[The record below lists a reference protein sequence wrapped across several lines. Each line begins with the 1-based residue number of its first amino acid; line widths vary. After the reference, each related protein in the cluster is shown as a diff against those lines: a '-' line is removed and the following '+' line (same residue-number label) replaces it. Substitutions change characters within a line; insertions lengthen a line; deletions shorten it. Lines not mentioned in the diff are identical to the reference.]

1 MLFSDAHPSS
11 KEVNGFWFHS
21 TEGQQ
26 LLKLAMGEHAISAS
40 CTVRTS
46 SGVHHLSYNRWGDS
60 TQRFVPYNG
69 NQMKGKKATLEL
81 NRYLRERSLRRQPVR
96 FGPIP
101 RNPSPPGN
109 RRAKG
114 LREGRNP
121 PAPRRRYYSPEI
133 EPLSEEDTRRQAPAP
148 FSPVYRRGRK
158 YPSRAFRQDTPA
170 RRAPTATQSK
180 RSRTPSPE
188 VWPHKRGQRILS
200 QGPHPQPAPT
210 TAQGSGSETDS
221 APPPEQQE
229 SPESP
234 REDSQKTLAEERD
247 LIEQKTRELMKEKQ
261 RLDKENERLDRENEE
276 LDKWIEK
283 RERMNKWLDEVT
295 EALNQG
301 APVPDQPEDPEI
313 VYPGYREDNDTSKDA
328 TGTAEKAQ
336 TPSRMEDPASGSPEN
351 CASGPTPQEE
361 EEGPQEDEDRIP
373 LDQAISEL
381 CGEQV
386 AERPPVPIEA
396 NVIVVNRAP
405 AAPASPTPDQDI
417 INIEDN
423 GQEYDSDCQIVEGP
437 PGPSTSE
444 QTKSEP
450 SGLWRLKKQ
459 FGRPLQIKLIRSEK
473 EVEIAAAVPTAPPPT
488 PAPGVSRGWD
498 SQEEQTKQDCGDPT
512 SPQNSSQDEDPQDA
526 ENDKDPLDPTHRDDK
541 EQGPRSPVC
550 E

>member
-1 MLFSDAHPSS
+1 
-11 KEVNGFWFHS
+11 
-21 TEGQQ
+21 
-26 LLKLAMGEHAISAS
+26 MGEHAISAS

-69 NQMKGKKATLEL
+69 NQMKGKKVTLEL

-96 FGPIP
+96 FGSIP

-109 RRAKG
+109 RRARG

-121 PAPRRRYYSPEI
+121 PAPRRRYYSPEV
-133 EPLSEEDTRRQAPAP
+133 EPLSEEDTRREAPVP

-170 RRAPTATQSK
+170 RRASTATQSK

-188 VWPHKRGQRILS
+188 VWPHKRGQGILS

-210 TAQGSGSETDS
+210 TAEGSGSETDS
-221 APPPEQQE
+221 VTPPEQQE

-234 REDSQKTLAEERD
+234 REELQKTLADDRDSIER
-247 LIEQKTRELMKEKQ
+247 KTRELMKEKE
-261 RLDKENERLDRENEE
+261 RLDKENDE

-283 RERMNKWLDEVT
+283 RERMSKWLDEVS
-295 EALNQG
+295 EAVKQG

-313 VYPGYREDNDTSKDA
+313 VYPGYREDKDSSA
-328 TGTAEKAQ
+328 NSPGTAEKAP
-336 TPSRMEDPASGSPEN
+336 TLSVMEAPASGSPEN
-351 CASGPTPQEE
+351 STPDPTPQEE
-361 EEGPQEDEDRIP
+361 VAPTCQVEGLQEDQDRIP

-381 CGEQV
+381 CGDQV

-396 NVIVVNRAP
+396 KVIVVNRAP
-405 AAPASPTPDQDI
+405 NATESPNPDQDI
-417 INIEDN
+417 INVEDN

-444 QTKSEP
+444 QIKSEP

-459 FGRPLQIKLIRSEK
+459 FGKPLQIKLIRNEK
-473 EVEIAAAVPTAPPPT
+473 EVEVSAAVPAAPPPT
-488 PAPGVSRGWD
+488 PTPGVSRGWD
-498 SQEEQTKQDCGDPT
+498 SQEEQTEQD
-512 SPQNSSQDEDPQDA
+512 SED
-526 ENDKDPLDPTHRDDK
+526 
-541 EQGPRSPVC
+541 PRSPQKSPQD
-550 E
+550 EEP